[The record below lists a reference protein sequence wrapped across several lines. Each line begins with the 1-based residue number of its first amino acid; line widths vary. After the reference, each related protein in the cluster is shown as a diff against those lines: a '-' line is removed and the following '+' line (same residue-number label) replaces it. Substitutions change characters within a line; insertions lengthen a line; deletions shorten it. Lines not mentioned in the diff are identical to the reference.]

1 MTDETCAVEK
11 VVQEFYGQSMTEDEG
26 FIAPDFFAMARE
38 ILNLRAERDALR
50 KDNAVLSEE
59 IHIQLMELGM
69 KRIGDH
75 MSKYFRA
82 DDEGDAADVQ
92 EYDKVVNE
100 NLELTHQIHE
110 LQLQVGDWK
119 DAAEQTI
126 AAARGTMID
135 AAGERQLRQLVDSVI
150 AYQKENSQLFEV
162 NEQLADVIE
171 NFIAAQGTSKED
183 DAYTALCAYPRVI
196 YEL

>member
-100 NLELTHQIHE
+100 NLELKHQIHE

-135 AAGERQLRQLVDSVI
+135 AAGERQLRELVEERTELCKTVAFFASVI
-150 AYQKENSQLFEV
+150 KSGESWSDTCQTMYNNTIIHLPSRK
-162 NEQLADVIE
+162 
-171 NFIAAQGTSKED
+171 
-183 DAYTALCAYPRVI
+183 
-196 YEL
+196 

>member
-1 MTDETCAVEK
+1 MKDDKITRVDMGKAFNTWLKEQPDAITDLRQRVA
-11 VVQEFYGQSMTEDEG
+11 
-26 FIAPDFFAMARE
+26 FANELAGGYDNRGNHVLGAFLTG
-38 ILNLRAERDALR
+38 IL
-50 KDNAVLSEE
+50 
-59 IHIQLMELGM
+59 
-69 KRIGDH
+69 
-75 MSKYFRA
+75 
-82 DDEGDAADVQ
+82 Q

-100 NLELTHQIHE
+100 NLELKHQINE

-150 AYQKENSQLFEV
+150 AYQKENAQLFEV
-162 NEQLADVIE
+162 NAQLADVIE

-183 DAYTALCAYPRVI
+183 DAYTALCAYPRHI
-196 YEL
+196 IKSWKGHTIHTESN

>member
-1 MTDETCAVEK
+1 MNKKELYEAN
-11 VVQEFYGQSMTEDEG
+11 
-26 FIAPDFFAMARE
+26 
-38 ILNLRAERDALR
+38 LNLKLEDTKKSAKIAWDELDRSHAVRAKLHDELVIAEGQRDHW
-50 KDNAVLSEE
+50 KMKYEE
-59 IHIQLMELGM
+59 SHHQL
-69 KRIGDH
+69 
-75 MSKYFRA
+75 
-82 DDEGDAADVQ
+82 
-92 EYDKVVNE
+92 N
-100 NLELTHQIHE
+100 E

-135 AAGERQLRQLVDSVI
+135 AAGERQLRELVDSVI
-150 AYQKENSQLFEV
+150 AYQKENAQLFEV